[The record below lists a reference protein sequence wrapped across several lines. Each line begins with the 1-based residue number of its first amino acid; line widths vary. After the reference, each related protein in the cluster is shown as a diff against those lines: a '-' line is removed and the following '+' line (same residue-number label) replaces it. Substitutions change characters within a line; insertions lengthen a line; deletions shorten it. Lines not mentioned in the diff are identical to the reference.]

1 MSNMMLLIWIVW
13 AGMVAGFL
21 ALLAYRG
28 TITRYEEDQLF
39 LTGSNETEHKE
50 QDEIVRK
57 VNRIEPL
64 VRIFGGAA
72 GVMTVGLAGVYV
84 WDAIQH
90 LT

>member
-1 MSNMMLLIWIVW
+1 MSPMVLLMWIVW

-39 LTGSNETEHKE
+39 LTGSNEHEHAE
-50 QDEIVRK
+50 QDEIVRRVNK
-57 VNRIEPL
+57 VDPL
-64 VRIFGGAA
+64 VRVFGGAA
-72 GVMTVGLAGVYV
+72 GIMTVCVVSFYV

-90 LT
+90 L